1 MLRGRVATGWFRE
14 THHTRAVVAC
24 PAELPRRYF
33 TRRTGGRHMP
43 RIRDPVVRF
52 GVDRRIKSFDHQKLG
67 RNLLD
72 LMGLLCE
79 N

>member
-1 MLRGRVATGWFRE
+1 LATGWFRE
-14 THHTRAVVAC
+14 THHTRAVIAC
-24 PAELPRRYF
+24 PAAPPRRRF
-33 TRRTGGRHMP
+33 TRRTGGRQMP
-43 RIRDPVVRF
+43 RIRDLVARF
-52 GVDRRIKSFDHQKLG
+52 GMDRRIKSFDRQKLG